1 MGKVTMQ
8 DLASVLVERWHIE
21 KKEASQFVNEMF
33 FLIQKSLDE
42 DKIVKVKGLGTFK
55 IIDVDDRES
64 VNVNTGDRVLIEG
77 HGKIT
82 FTPDALMKELVNKPF
97 SQFETVVLRDG
108 VDFNEA
114 DTEPEVAEAPV
125 ETLTTDEVVTLNET
139 AVSEE
144 KTIPEEKVVSDHVVS
159 LEDLDDSSSSAPLVD
174 FVTEEPS
181 SQEVEAAAQIPPSPE
196 PSEPSGLPEL
206 SEPSGISDILEPSG
220 VASTE
225 EPEPESLV
233 TLDDDS
239 SSEEILM
246 GEEDESFFKKYFK
259 WIALAL
265 LTLVVG
271 ILIGY
276 MLGHRSD
283 ISPVQEAVPEPVDNE
298 VVKPLPVDSDSVK
311 VDSSAVVEKTPEVK
325 EDTKVEKDIKIE
337 AATPEPKVEER
348 SLDKWEKMDVRVRT
362 GAYRIIGTAEVVKAR
377 PGDNLARIC
386 KRTIGPGMECY
397 IEVYNGLPSG
407 AALKAGQKIEIPKL
421 ELKKKKQ
428 P

>member
-206 SEPSGISDILEPSG
+206 SEPSGISDIVEPSG

>member
-125 ETLTTDEVVTLNET
+125 ETLTTDEVVALNET
-139 AVSEE
+139 AVSEG

-206 SEPSGISDILEPSG
+206 SEPYGISDIVEPSG

-325 EDTKVEKDIKIE
+325 EDTKVEKNIKIE

-407 AALKAGQKIEIPKL
+407 AALKAGQEIEIPKL

>member
-206 SEPSGISDILEPSG
+206 SEPSGISDIVEPSG

-283 ISPVQEAVPEPVDNE
+283 ISPVQEAIPEPVDNE

-407 AALKAGQKIEIPKL
+407 AALKAGQEIEIPKL

>member
-206 SEPSGISDILEPSG
+206 SEPSGISDIVEPSG

-283 ISPVQEAVPEPVDNE
+283 ISPVQEAAPEPVDNE